1 MKRGLVV
8 LALTALQACGP
19 PPPDPALHM
28 APDTPLS
35 ESAYVASDRGGQLW
49 FRLYRRG
56 DPSDE
61 PFRPSGVSA
70 PGRIR
75 IPEGHLV
82 DLEVRGRIGPF
93 QLFRATQGRVQP
105 ESHVSLVSVVELDWN
120 RILALGLVSL
130 AGLSGA
136 LWLILASRLRHRE
149 NQALELEV
157 ERNQAE
163 ERARRAESRT
173 GGDPIR
179 LGPYRILERLGQGG
193 HAVVYLVEDEYGD
206 RFALKIPSQPS
217 QRFQRECEILRELRH
232 PGIVRLH
239 SFSVASQD
247 EPAYMVLEP
256 VEGESLLE
264 RLERPMAPEEAVRI
278 ARELLQALE
287 YAHQAGV
294 VHRDVSAGNVL
305 LTAQGVRLLDFGL
318 ARQDLQVTLTA
329 PDQTLGTPA
338 YAAPEQI
345 DSHTVDARADLF
357 AVGVLLYQM
366 LTGRLPWQERDAVK
380 LFLAKSSTPP
390 PPPNQLNP
398 MISRSLSEL
407 VMDLLRAD
415 PADRPESAGAV
426 LRRMS

>member
-1 MKRGLVV
+1 MV
-8 LALTALQACGP
+8 LAFTALQACGP
-19 PPPDPALHM
+19 PLVDRALEM
-28 APDTPLS
+28 TADTPLS

-49 FRLYRRG
+49 FRLYRQSAA
-56 DPSDE
+56 SDG
-61 PFRPSGVSA
+61 PYRPSGMTA
-70 PGRIR
+70 PTRIR
-75 IPEGHLV
+75 IPNGHLV

-105 ESHVSLVSVVELDWN
+105 ESHVSLVSVVELDWT

-130 AGLSGA
+130 AGLAGA
-136 LWLILASRLRHRE
+136 IWLTLSRRLRHRE
-149 NQALELEV
+149 SQALELEV

-217 QRFQRECEILRELRH
+217 PRFERECQILRELRH
-232 PGIVRLH
+232 PSIVRLH
-239 SFSVASQD
+239 GYSTGSQD
-247 EPAYMVLEP
+247 EPAYMVLEH
-256 VEGESLLE
+256 VEGESLLD

-278 ARELLQALE
+278 ARELLLALE

-294 VHRDVSAGNVL
+294 VHRDISAGNVL

-318 ARQDLQVTLTA
+318 AHQDLQVTLTA
-329 PDQTLGTPA
+329 PDQTMGTPA

-345 DSHTVDARADLF
+345 DSHGVDARADLF

-380 LFLAKSSTPP
+380 LFLAKSSSPP
-390 PPPNQLNP
+390 PAPNQLNP
-398 MISRSLSEL
+398 MVSRRLSEL
-407 VMDLLRAD
+407 VMDLLRAR
-415 PADRPESAGAV
+415 PEERPESAGAV
-426 LRRMS
+426 LRRLG